1 MSDQEVCKALLD
13 GEVTLSQ
20 MIEYKPLL
28 PTRRDLVARIFRQ
41 RTVVVVCVLL
51 VIAGFVITGQFKP
64 KYRAEMKILVR
75 KERVD
80 PVVTTGQASTP
91 ELQTM
96 SVREED
102 LNSEVEILKGQD
114 LLLEVVRE
122 AGLVPVGNHDS
133 VTVAKAVRKLAK
145 NLDVSAV
152 PKTDLIVASYESPNP
167 EQSRRVLAT
176 LASLYLSKQRNVHG
190 PDFQVSFFAE
200 QVKDHNS
207 ALEAAEEKLLAFTED
222 TGVVS
227 ADLERDLTIRQMK
240 EMSQEKIQAEADI
253 AALRSQTAQ
262 LAALIA
268 AQPDRIPT
276 ASKTSDN
283 PQLLNQLKGTMLTL
297 QLKRTQL
304 LNEFDPH
311 YRLVQDVD
319 KEIATTQALLDAQA
333 AAPVRET
340 TLDVNPTLQTLRTEL
355 AQARAQLAGLQAK
368 ASQLSEASASLEHAA
383 QDLTAKDAEQ
393 DILLR
398 TVKTEKDQYQLYVD
412 KLDEARMKHS
422 LDERGIL
429 NVAVVQEPEIPAL
442 PVHSLPGMI
451 LAAMFTGCLLSFGAA
466 FVSDLFD
473 PTIRTPEELRE
484 VLRIPVLAQFG
495 RDLYLERGQL

>member
-1 MSDQEVCKALLD
+1 
-13 GEVTLSQ
+13 LSQ
-20 MIEYKPLL
+20 LIEYKPLL
-28 PTRRDLVARIFRQ
+28 PTRRDLIARIFRQ
-41 RTVVVVCVLL
+41 PTVFLASLLL
-51 VIAGFVITGQFKP
+51 VIAGFVMTGQFRP

-96 SVREED
+96 AVREED
-102 LNSEVEILKGQD
+102 LNSQVEILKGQD
-114 LLLEVVRE
+114 LLLKVVIE
-122 AGLVPVGNHDS
+122 AGLVPAGNHDPVS
-133 VTVAKAVRKLAK
+133 IAKAMRKLDH
-145 NLDVSAV
+145 NLDVSAI
-152 PKTDLIVASYESPNP
+152 PKTDLISASYESPNP

-176 LASLYLSKQRNVHG
+176 LASLYLNKQRDVRG
-190 PDFQVSFFAE
+190 PSFEISFFEE
-200 QVKDHNS
+200 QVKAHSS
-207 ALEAAEEKLLAFTED
+207 ALQAAEEKLLAFTQN

-240 EMSQEKIQAEADI
+240 EIRQEKLQTEVDI
-253 AALRSQTAQ
+253 AALRSQTGQ
-262 LAALIA
+262 LAVQIA
-268 AQPDRIPT
+268 AQADRIPT
-276 ASKTSDN
+276 ASKTADN

-340 TLDVNPTLQTLRTEL
+340 TLDINPTRLTLRTEL
-355 AQARAQLAGLQAK
+355 AQTQAQLAGLEAK
-368 ASQLSEASASLEHAA
+368 ASRLSEASASLEHVA

-398 TVKTEKDQYQLYVD
+398 NVKTEKDQHQLYID
-412 KLDEARMKHS
+412 KLDQARMKHS
-422 LDERGIL
+422 LDEGGIL
-429 NVAVVQEPEIPAL
+429 NVAVVQEPEPPAL

-466 FVSDLFD
+466 FLSDLFD
-473 PTIRTPEELRE
+473 PTVRNPEELRE
-484 VLRIPVLAQFG
+484 VLRAPILAQFG
-495 RDLYLERGQL
+495 QDLYLERGQL